1 MAASDAF
8 YRKQNAL
15 DVVFG
20 VSSVLM
26 LVSLIWMFVQ
36 DYNREFK
43 AEQRTFRDV
52 ESALAQR
59 MALNQ
64 IPSGDELTEAEAKVA
79 AARKEREENDAAV
92 QKLRSQIA
100 ELQPKKERLDV
111 RFQEIKSEIE
121 SRMSFYDL
129 ETERTGPSSPLATR
143 YLSEVAEYQ
152 QQLNGVAAER
162 DAIVARI
169 SDLRR
174 EVDGYEKGLTDAISN
189 LKKVND
195 RFDTQVKLA
204 INKRWGFGDWLR
216 NQPIIDGFAAPVKIH
231 QITNNDIP
239 IDYNFKHVTRFD
251 RCQTCHLGIDRPAY
265 TKENLRALTEITEEQ
280 ESKLEQA
287 RGVLRSRREALEGLP
302 EQSQVP
308 DPDQLVLT
316 KLSESQLSPTRIAE
330 YAAHPRLD
338 LFVGADSKHPVEW
351 FGCSSC
357 HSGQG
362 SATSFTLASHTPN
375 TAPEKERWKKQHDW
389 ESIHMW
395 DFPMLPKRFTEA
407 SCLKCHHQ
415 VTDLISANGR
425 NEAPKVLRGYN
436 LIKEFGCFGC
446 HEIAGRKG
454 GRDIGPDL
462 RLEPNVP
469 LDELTP
475 GERVKAESDPDNP
488 PGHMRK
494 VGPSLYRIS
503 EKTHPEWMVKW
514 LRSPRGFRPDTKMPH
529 FYGVSNNHPDVL
541 PEEQKEFPDT
551 EMWAIT
557 HYLFG
562 ASDGYLKQVAK
573 HQKDAPEAREK
584 DETRRIVLLAKSKL
598 TAEETTELAA
608 IQERMRLRS
617 VKPLVDPAPNHKAD
631 AANGRKLFVER
642 GCLACHSHP
651 ATGKGDKGAPSILS
665 DADFGPNLG
674 QLVEKLGKKQS
685 ARMWLTQWILDPHV
699 HSPRS
704 RMPVTHLEPVQAAD
718 VAEWLL
724 SQPALDLGSEWKDI
738 AVKEP
743 TDKDLK
749 ELAKVYFT
757 RLLSKSD
764 MTKLIDAGE
773 KLPETVIK
781 DLPVDEQALA
791 NDYNMASLKHYLGK
805 KAVGRQGCY
814 ACHDIPG
821 FENAKPIGVALNDW
835 GKKMP
840 DRLAYEDIVNFV
852 HDKYQVVES
861 LVDENGKPNAH
872 VEDGKLPV
880 EKYFTD
886 QLVHHG
892 RTREGFLHQKLL
904 HPRSYDYNRVR
915 AWDDRLRMPEF
926 RFARIDR
933 KPDES
938 DEDFEARQIK
948 EEADARE
955 AVMTFVLGLVAE
967 PVPLKSVNRP
977 TGDRLA
983 QVKGRQ
989 VLDKYN
995 CGGCHLIAPGVF
1007 DFKASPEATQV
1018 LANQA
1023 RTLPSDHV
1031 FLNHRN
1037 WVGPL
1042 PKHPDRLTA
1051 KGVVVPKIPSDD
1063 DEEEEELSK
1072 FSFRLTD
1079 ALRFYTEDKK
1089 IDDVPTF
1096 AYLSLPVEDMIDP
1109 APEVA
1114 KSKEA
1119 VQRYLEDQGQYGGAF
1134 ADLLVYYLH
1143 KLNKKDYPR
1152 GPDGDSARARL
1163 HVPPLLIGQGEK
1175 TQPEWLY
1182 EFLLNPYRVRK
1193 MTLLQMPRFNMSK
1206 DEAQTLVDY
1215 FSGVERMSNPGIG
1228 LTYPYEMIKQQD
1240 PVNDEYWR
1248 ARTATHV
1255 ATMKATKAPGEG
1267 GKTVYDQRVAELQP
1281 VWQRVL
1287 KDYEA
1292 AHAQA
1297 KKNLEVAEERLKKA
1311 RAAEEAATAEL
1322 AKLTQQL
1329 GETKDDAALKKLQAE
1344 KAAAEDK
1351 VKTLKDT
1358 SADEDKIKSAWESE
1372 ASKYAELV
1380 AANSVAQQQER
1391 WTVSEAYVTDAFRL
1405 VFNKQLCIQC
1415 HEVGSYAPKNDILG
1429 PPLTNSHKRLRP
1441 GWTERWIANPQRFLT
1456 YTTSMPVNFPADK
1469 KDQFGEFYAGTPL
1482 ERVEAIRDMLMI
1494 YPQASS
1500 LPVNRYWALPPPE
1513 LTGGAKT
1520 EKGVN
1525 PKGANQGAKT
1535 GEKK

>member
-8 YRKQNAL
+8 YRKQNTL

-59 MALNQ
+59 MALSQ
-64 IPSGDELTEAEAKVA
+64 IPSGEELGAAEAKVE
-79 AARKEREENDAAV
+79 AARAERQKNDTAV
-92 QKLRSQIA
+92 SDLRAEIA
-100 ELQPKKERLDV
+100 QLQPKKERLDV

-129 ETERTGPSSPLATR
+129 ETERGGPDSQLAKR
-143 YLSEVAEYQ
+143 YLSEVSEYQ
-152 QQLNGVAAER
+152 KQLDDVAAER
-162 DAIVARI
+162 DAVVAQI
-169 SDLRR
+169 SNRRR
-174 EVDGYEKGLTDAISN
+174 EVDGYEKGLTDAISH

-204 INKRWGFGDWLR
+204 ISKRWGLGDWLR

-231 QITNNDIP
+231 QVTNNDIP

-251 RCQTCHLGIDRPAY
+251 RCMTCHLGIDRPPY

-280 ESKLEQA
+280 ESKLNQA
-287 RGVLRSRREALEGLP
+287 REVLESRRRALEGLP
-302 EQSQVP
+302 EQAQVP
-308 DPDQLVLT
+308 DPNQLVLT
-316 KLSESQLSPTRIAE
+316 KLSESHLSSTRIAE

-362 SATSFTLASHTPN
+362 SSTSFTLASHTPN
-375 TAPEKERWKKQHDW
+375 TAPEKERWKKQHGW

-469 LDELTP
+469 LDDLTP
-475 GERVKAESDPDNP
+475 GERVKAESDPDNA
-488 PGHMRK
+488 PGNLRK

-529 FYGVSNNHPDVL
+529 FYGVSNNN
-541 PEEQKEFPDT
+541 KEALEGTGQERFPDT

-562 ASDGYLKQVAK
+562 ASDSYLKQVAK
-573 HQKDAPEAREK
+573 HQKDTPDAKEK
-584 DETRRIVLLAKSKL
+584 DETRRTVLLAKSKL
-598 TAEETTELAA
+598 TPEETTELAA
-608 IQERMRLRS
+608 IQERSRLRN
-617 VKPLVDPAPNHKAD
+617 VKPLVDLAKDHKGD

-651 ATGKGDKGAPSILS
+651 ATGEGQKGAPSILS
-665 DADFGPNLG
+665 SAEFGPNLG
-674 QLVEKLGKKQS
+674 QLVEKLGKKQGDKQS
-685 ARMWLTQWILDPHV
+685 ARVWLTQWIMDPHV

-704 RMPVTHLEPVQAAD
+704 RMPVTHLEATQAAD

-724 SQPALDLGSEWKDI
+724 SQPAMDLGAEWKDI
-738 AVKEP
+738 AVAEP
-743 TDKDLK
+743 TDEDLK
-749 ELAKVYFT
+749 KLAKVYFT

-764 MTKLIDAGE
+764 MNKLLDAGE

-781 DLPVDEQALA
+781 DLPVDEQNLA
-791 NDYNMASLKHYLGK
+791 SDYNMASLKHYLGK

-821 FENAKPIGVALNDW
+821 FESAKPIGVALNDW

-852 HDKYQVVES
+852 RDKYHAVDS
-861 LVDENGKPNAH
+861 LVDENGKPNGRF
-872 VEDGKLPV
+872 EDGKPPV
-880 EKYFTD
+880 EKYFLD
-886 QLVHHG
+886 QLDHHH
-892 RTREGFLHQKLL
+892 RSREGFLHQKLI
-904 HPRSYDYNRVR
+904 HPRSYDYNRKR
-915 AWDDRLRMPEF
+915 AWDDRLRMPQF
-926 RFARIDR
+926 RFARIDK

-938 DEDFEARQIK
+938 DEDFQARQIK
-948 EEADARE
+948 EEADARD

-967 PVPLKSVNRP
+967 PVPIKSVNRP

-1007 DFKASPEATQV
+1007 DFKTSPEATQV

-1042 PKHPDRLTA
+1042 PKHPDKLTA
-1051 KGVVVPKIPSDD
+1051 KGVVIPKIPSDE
-1063 DEEEEELSK
+1063 DEEEEKAAK
-1072 FSFRLTD
+1072 FPFRLTD
-1079 ALRFYTEDKK
+1079 ALRFYTEDRK
-1089 IDDVPTF
+1089 IDDVPSF

-1114 KSKEA
+1114 ESKEA
-1119 VQRYLEDQGQYGGAF
+1119 LQRYLAERGQYGGAF

-1152 GPDGDSARARL
+1152 GPDGDSAQARL
-1163 HVPPLLIGQGEK
+1163 RVPPLLIGQGEK

-1182 EFLLNPYRVRK
+1182 EFLLNPYPVRK
-1193 MTLLQMPRFNMSK
+1193 MTILRMPRFNMSK
-1206 DEAQTLVDY
+1206 DEAQAIVDY
-1215 FSGVERMSNPGIG
+1215 FSAVERMSNPGIG

-1240 PVNDEYWR
+1240 PASDEHWR
-1248 ARTATHV
+1248 AKTAMHV
-1255 ATMKATKAPGEG
+1255 ATLKATKAPGNG
-1267 GKTVYDQRVAELQP
+1267 AKTVFDQRVAELQP
-1281 VWQRVL
+1281 VWQRIL

-1292 AHAQA
+1292 EHAQA
-1297 KKNLEVAEERLKKA
+1297 TKNLAVADGRLKIA

-1322 AKLTQQL
+1322 DKLTKQL
-1329 GETKDDAALKKLQAE
+1329 GETKDEAALKTLQTQ

-1351 VKTLKDT
+1351 LKTLKDG

-1380 AANSVAQQQER
+1380 AAGSVDKQQQR
-1391 WTVSEAYVTDAFRL
+1391 WAESEAYVTDAFRL

-1415 HEVGSYAPKNDILG
+1415 HEVGSYSPKNDILG

-1441 GWTERWIANPQRFLT
+1441 GWMERWIANPQRFLT

-1469 KDQFGEFYAGTPL
+1469 KEQFGEFYAGAPL
-1482 ERVEAIRDMLMI
+1482 ERVQAIRDMLMI
-1494 YPQASS
+1494 YPQASN

-1513 LTGGAKT
+1513 LSGDAKT
-1520 EKGVN
+1520 KGDA
-1525 PKGANQGAKT
+1525 KGTKT